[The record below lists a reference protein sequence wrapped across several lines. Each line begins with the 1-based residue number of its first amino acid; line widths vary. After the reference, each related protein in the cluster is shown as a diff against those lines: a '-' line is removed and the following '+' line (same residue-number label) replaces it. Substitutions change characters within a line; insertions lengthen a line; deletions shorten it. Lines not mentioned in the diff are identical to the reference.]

1 MEKSLYFSYI
11 EKYFPKLVMGISEKI
26 NGTHEQPTYTHLG
39 MLNKDYSVDGRWAS
53 IIGNHRRIS
62 ADVVAMDSSL
72 PLKKRGSLARAEGDI
87 PKMGLELYLNEKQ
100 MSDIRAMIA
109 MNMPEESILA
119 KIFDDT
125 GTVITA
131 VEETI
136 EELFLRGLSTGVA
149 LTSEENVGT
158 GVRLNFG
165 YFDEN
170 QFATEVLWS
179 TPADSLPIN
188 DFKRVAKRAD
198 ELGYSINIAYADDK
212 AIEGMLNSLQI
223 KQMFAFAQGF
233 AGENIQ
239 RPSLAQANMLIN
251 EELGFTIKRMDR
263 TVIKQVD
270 GQPIPVKP
278 WKEGTIVFTV
288 DQKVGSLV
296 WTHLAEH
303 SHPVEGVTYQSAND
317 YTLVSKFRVNR
328 PSLREYTTAQA
339 RVVPII
345 TNVDRIYT
353 LDTLN
358 VEA

>member
-1 MEKSLYFSYI
+1 MAQSLYQNYVD
-11 EKYFPKLVMGISEKI
+11 KYFPKLVLGIAEKV
-26 NGTHEQPTYTHLG
+26 NGTTEQPTYMHPG
-39 MLNKDYSVDGRWAS
+39 MLRKEYSVDGRWSS

-62 ADVVAMDSSL
+62 ADIVAMDSSL
-72 PLKKRGSLARAEGDI
+72 PLKKRGSLARADGDI
-87 PKMGLELYLNEKQ
+87 PKLGLELYLNEKQ

-109 MNMPEESILA
+109 MRMPEEAIIA

-131 VEETI
+131 VQETV

-149 LTSEENVGT
+149 LAADENVGT
-158 GVRLNFG
+158 GVRLDFG
-165 YFDEN
+165 YLDEN
-170 QFATEVLWS
+170 KFGAEVLWAN
-179 TPADSLPIN
+179 PATALPMN
-188 DFKRVAKRAD
+188 DFKRVDERAK
-198 ELGYSINIAYADDK
+198 ELGYSINVAYAEDS
-212 AIEGMLNSLQI
+212 AIEAMLNSTQI

-239 RPSLAQANMLIN
+239 RPSLAQANAMIN
-251 EELGFTIKRMDR
+251 EEYGFTIKKVDR

-270 GQPIPVKP
+270 GVSSPIKP
-278 WKEGTIVFTV
+278 WKTGTIVFAV
-288 DQKVGSLV
+288 DSQVGSLI

-317 YTLVSKFRVNR
+317 YTLVSKFRENR

-339 RVVPII
+339 RVIPVI

-353 LDTLN
+353 LDTLTLQ
-358 VEA
+358 A

>member
-1 MEKSLYFSYI
+1 MERSLYFEYI

-39 MLNKDYSVDGRWAS
+39 MLRKEYSVDGRWAS

-109 MNMPEESILA
+109 MNMPEETILA

-158 GVRLNFG
+158 GVRLNYG
-165 YFDEN
+165 YLDEN
-170 QFATEVLWS
+170 QFATDVLWS
-179 TPADSLPIN
+179 EAADALPMN
-188 DFKRVAKRAD
+188 DLKKAVNRAD
-198 ELGYSINIAYADDK
+198 ELGYKIAHAYADDK
-212 AIEGMLNSLQI
+212 AIDLFLNTLQV

-239 RPSLAQANMLIN
+239 KPSLAQANTILS
-251 EELGFTIKRMDR
+251 EEFGFTISKMDR
-263 TVIKQVD
+263 TVVKQVD

-278 WKEGTIVFTV
+278 WKEGTIVFAV
-288 DQKVGSLV
+288 DNQVGSLV

-358 VEA
+358 VEG